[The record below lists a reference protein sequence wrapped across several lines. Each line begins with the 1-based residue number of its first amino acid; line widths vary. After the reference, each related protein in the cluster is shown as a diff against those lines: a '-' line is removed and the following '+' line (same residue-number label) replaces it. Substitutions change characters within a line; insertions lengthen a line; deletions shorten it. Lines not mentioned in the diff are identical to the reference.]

1 VTGRL
6 SSPRFRRRL
15 LRLGGLLAVASVAA
29 VVSILFW
36 DTGKDWDTPLS
47 NRPAVVHEPQ
57 QQVRLAATERKEAIR
72 TAARFVRTAVRR
84 ERTQESFELVSQ
96 GLRQGLTRRQ
106 WATGNIPVQPYPVD
120 GARWKFDYQYADEL
134 GLQVYVVPDRGE
146 ALRPM
151 VFLLTMRKS
160 PQGRWLVDSWVPRP
174 GSGGAES
181 AAPVTASSGSGI
193 VPQIQLSE
201 QTGRISRIWLA
212 VPLALLSLVF
222 VVPAAV
228 LTRERLRTR
237 RAERAYAAESAR
249 RGSSSS
255 SSPS

>member
-1 VTGRL
+1 
-6 SSPRFRRRL
+6 
-15 LRLGGLLAVASVAA
+15 
-29 VVSILFW
+29 
-36 DTGKDWDTPLS
+36 
-47 NRPAVVHEPQ
+47 
-57 QQVRLAATERKEAIR
+57 
-72 TAARFVRTAVRR
+72 
-84 ERTQESFELVSQ
+84 
-96 GLRQGLTRRQ
+96 
-106 WATGNIPVQPYPVD
+106 
-120 GARWKFDYQYADEL
+120 
-134 GLQVYVVPDRGE
+134 
-146 ALRPM
+146 
-151 VFLLTMRKS
+151 MRKS